1 MVFDGGSAGRYESW
15 KYALLGGV
23 VSVPFTVVVHVT
35 TSSGIEFS
43 SGTMVLGGGVAGYL
57 AERGAGDA
65 GFTGALAGAIG
76 SLPLLRWWSTTFAYI
91 PFRYVPWTEV
101 PSRIA
106 YLSVLSLVVFLGS
119 VLAGWLGGRLGGWL
133 SRSVRCSK
141 TSGTES

>member
-1 MVFDGGSAGRYESW
+1 MVFGGGSAGRYELL

-23 VSVPFTVVVHVT
+23 VSIPFTVIVHVT

-65 GFTGALAGAIG
+65 RFTGALAGAIG

-91 PFRYVPWTEV
+91 PIQYIPWTEI

-106 YLSVLSLVVFLGS
+106 YLSVLGLVVFLGS
-119 VLAGWLGGRLGGWL
+119 VLAGWLGGHLGGWL
-133 SRSVRCSK
+133 SRSVRRSE
-141 TSGTES
+141 TSGMEN